1 MRKAHYTD
9 RLQEDSKGI
18 RRLKRELEDQKV
30 TADQEIDDLATE
42 LKTLK
47 AEQLSNK
54 ESTKSL
60 N

>member
-1 MRKAHYTD
+1 MRKAHYAD
-9 RLQEDSKGI
+9 RLQEDSRGI